1 MLSDAEVRALLAR
14 VENPTHKAC
23 LALIYACGL
32 RISEALSLEVTGI
45 VSARLVLRII
55 GKGNKQRMVPLPA
68 PVLADLRAFWPSHRN
83 RRWLFPNRCGAR
95 PVDIQV
101 LERTCRK
108 AALAA
113 GITRRVTPHT
123 LRHSYATRLL
133 ECGVDIRVVQI
144 LLGHSSI
151 ATTAVYLHLTEPTRA
166 SLQSILDKLMTG
178 L

>member
-1 MLSDAEVRALLAR
+1 MR
-14 VENPTHKAC
+14 NPTHKAC

-32 RISEALSLEVTGI
+32 RISEAVTLEVTSI
-45 VSARLVLRII
+45 DRARLLLRII
-55 GKGNKQRMVPLPA
+55 GKGNKERQVPLPA
-68 PVLADLRAFWPSHRN
+68 PVLDDLSNFWPSHRN
-83 RRWLFPNRCGAR
+83 RRWVFPNRSGAKPIDR
-95 PVDIQV
+95 QV
-101 LERTCRK
+101 LERVCRK
-108 AALAA
+108 AAQEA

-133 ECGVDIRVVQI
+133 ESGVDIRVVQI

-166 SLQSILDKLMTG
+166 ALRTILDKLMSG